1 MIAQGSGVI
10 VNFSSTWG
18 RSVSPEVAPYCAA
31 KWGIEG
37 MTRSLAQELPRGLSA
52 VSLNPGVI
60 DTEMLRSCLPGMAQA
75 CIKPDQWSQGMVDFL
90 LQLGPEQNGK
100 ALTAP

>member
-1 MIAQGSGVI
+1 MQACAIP
-10 VNFSSTWG
+10 G
-18 RSVSPEVAPYCAA
+18 RQLRSISVSITPA
-31 KWGIEG
+31 
-37 MTRSLAQELPRGLSA
+37 
-52 VSLNPGVI
+52 GVI

>member
-1 MIAQGSGVI
+1 MGD
-10 VNFSSTWG
+10 
-18 RSVSPEVAPYCAA
+18 RE
-31 KWGIEG
+31 
-37 MTRSLAQELPRGLSA
+37 MTRALAQELPRGLSA

-60 DTEMLRSCLPGMAQA
+60 NTEILRSCLPGMAQG